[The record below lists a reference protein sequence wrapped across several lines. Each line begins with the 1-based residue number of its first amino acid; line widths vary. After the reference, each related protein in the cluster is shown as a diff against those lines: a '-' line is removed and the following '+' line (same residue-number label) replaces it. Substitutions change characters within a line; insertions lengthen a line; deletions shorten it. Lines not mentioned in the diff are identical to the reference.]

1 MPRGIALFL
10 YLALLEF
17 LFQDFLGLLE
27 LHVRRRALRQ
37 LYLDVRL
44 DARTVDAAAVR
55 RVVLCDGQLEAVV
68 MEHRHDDLI
77 TKVAGAAYNPNAK
90 APTWERFIT
99 EIMDGDAELIEVQGG

>member
-44 DARTVDAAAVR
+44 DARTVDAAPFGV
-55 RVVLCDGQLEAVV
+55 
-68 MEHRHDDLI
+68 
-77 TKVAGAAYNPNAK
+77 
-90 APTWERFIT
+90 
-99 EIMDGDAELIEVQGG
+99 